1 MLIHN
6 TNIRIVIVIS
16 IAFFV
21 VFSSLFVLQDI
32 FPTPNTSI
40 EKNEFFFREFDPDI
54 KKIFIFGSSQ
64 TAALNTTHVI
74 QKVTQAHDDYA
85 VYNLG
90 YDTDSPKKRLD
101 SLQETI
107 NLKPKVVFY
116 GVSFR
121 DFTSDHKGK
130 NYFDIQQLKN
140 EFEPNVSVN
149 PKIVTLQA
157 IKRLF
162 GDTASTLKTE
172 RKIIQPNTP
181 FTELGPRGAIIVN
194 ENELKKQLAKD
205 GIIQVDFSANNEQ
218 IVNFKKIISELKKN
232 NIKVVLFTVPLPRTY
247 LDSVPDSDKE
257 ELHTLLNDIS
267 KDFDVEFYDFTNRYE
282 DLPIWSDLTHVAANP
297 KAIIYSD
304 DVAKMI
310 LQEAQ

>member
-1 MLIHN
+1 LLTHN

-21 VFSSLFVLQDI
+21 VFSSLFALQDI

-40 EKNEFFFREFDPDI
+40 EKNGFFFQEFDPNI

-64 TAALNTTHVI
+64 TAALNTTHII
-74 QKVTQAHDDYA
+74 QKVTQVHDDYV

-90 YDTDSPKKRLD
+90 YDTDSPEKRLD

-121 DFTSDHKGK
+121 DLASDHKGK
-130 NYFDIQQLKN
+130 NYFDIQQLKKD
-140 EFEPNVSVN
+140 FDPNVSVN

-157 IKRLF
+157 IKSLF

-172 RKIIQPNTP
+172 RKIIRPNTP
-181 FTELGPRGAIIVN
+181 FTELGPRGTIIVN
-194 ENELKKQLAKD
+194 ESELKKQLAKD

-218 IVNFKKIISELKKN
+218 IVNLKKIVSELKKN

-257 ELHTLLNDIS
+257 GLHTLLSDIS
-267 KDFDVEFYDFTNRYE
+267 EDFDVEFYDFTDRYE
-282 DLPIWSDLTHVAANP
+282 DLPIWSDLSHVAANP
-297 KAIIYSD
+297 KSIIYSD

-310 LQEAQ
+310 LQEI